1 MKRTFAPRDA
11 EMTKPGRILIL
22 WNQVEEDVYE
32 RIQADGPRALDW
44 DPDKTAEQMST
55 AAEELD
61 LIVRSLRDRGHTV
74 SIANIGDSLTGLL
87 QAIDGFAPDVIFN
100 LVEFFGEDPA
110 HEMHVAGVYELLGI
124 AYTGSR
130 PEVLTLCQRKHRTKA
145 ILAAADVPTP
155 RYVVVSGEAGSRVPD
170 DHGLRFPLIV
180 KPAMEDAS
188 GGIDAGSVVRD
199 RAALDARVTKLVDEY
214 HAPVIVEEYIDGREI
229 HCAIMGNDPPEAL
242 PLFEMAFH
250 QEASAS
256 MPHIITYK
264 AKWDPHSKDFYAMD
278 GVCPPTDL
286 EPETVRYIQEIAIR
300 AYNAVGCRDYAR
312 VDMRVEPESG
322 EPYVLEVNPNPDL
335 SDSCAFVQC
344 AAVSGRTYAQLV
356 DEIARMALT
365 RARAA
370 KPRATGPGDQLLREY
385 LARAPR
391 KKRKTGT

>member
-1 MKRTFAPRDA
+1 
-11 EMTKPGRILIL
+11 MTKPGRILIL
-22 WNQVEEDVYE
+22 FNQVEEDVYE
-32 RIQADGPRALDW
+32 RIRADGPRPLAW
-44 DPDKTAEQMST
+44 DPSRTAEEMST
-55 AAEELD
+55 AAEELE
-61 LIVRSLRDRGHTV
+61 LIARSLRDRGHTV
-74 SIANIGDSLTGLL
+74 ALANIHDSLAALL
-87 QAIDGFAPDVIFN
+87 AAIDDFAPDAIFN

-110 HEMHVAGVYELLGI
+110 HEMHVAGVYELLGV

-130 PEVLTLCQRKHRTKA
+130 PEVLSLCQRKHRTKA

-155 RYVVVSGEAGSRVPD
+155 RYVVVSGEPGARVPD
-170 DHGLRFPLIV
+170 DHGLAFPLIV

-188 GGIDAGSVVRD
+188 GGIDAGSVVAD

-214 HAPVIVEEYIDGREI
+214 HQPVLVEEYIDGREV
-229 HCAIMGNDPPEAL
+229 HCAILGNDPPEAL
-242 PLFEMAFH
+242 PLFEMVFH
-250 QEASAS
+250 DDPDASS
-256 MPHIITYK
+256 PHIITYK

-278 GVCPPTDL
+278 GVCPPPDL
-286 EPETVRYIQEIAIR
+286 EPEIVRGIQEVAIR
-300 AYNAVGCRDYAR
+300 AFDAVGCRDYAR
-312 VDMRVEPESG
+312 VDMRLQPATG

-344 AAVSGRTYAQLV
+344 AAVSGRSYAQLV
-356 DEIARMALT
+356 DEIARLALT